1 MNLKKIFLTVAMSL
15 SLASC
20 TMGGGTPT
28 KNQLFHDIADFL
40 ETRSVTIDGIPYI
53 DSASDTAVVY
63 SESIAGDDNF
73 APCFY
78 FVIEGNVVNESLA
91 ALNAGEWT
99 VPEKASEYGYECVN
113 KQKTIEIDISYVETN
128 DETNKI
134 YAGTNYYVY
143 AYADLNPDYNEG
155 DGGDGEDTTSD
166 VVVDNIIAFLK
177 TRGVTVTSIPYFG
190 DTKLT
195 DVVYYKVEDGAS
207 GDYYPYFYVI
217 LEGDVV
223 NAALQAFRAA
233 GWTVPSQPDEEYG
246 YECFNATKTVE
257 IDILYVDP
265 TDPENEGIGGT
276 SFFVYSYADLSGE
289 DGDNDETSDVVVDNI
304 IAFLKTRGV
313 TVTSIPYFGD
323 TKLDDTVYYEVEDG
337 ATGDYYPCFYVVL
350 EGDVVNAALQAFKTA
365 GWTVPNQAG
374 DYGYECVNAA
384 ETVEIDI
391 QYLDPTD
398 PENEGIGGTSFCVYA
413 YDDLYGEGGD
423 DDWDID
429 WNDPDAAIALAIA
442 TNIYGETDAEDNVG
456 WFLFYYVMNTIDGN
470 DLEAAVTV
478 AARYLPDGFILVE
491 AVEVETETDDETGES
506 YDIAY
511 GSYANTDGIVVEIDA
526 SLSEEEGKIN
536 VMYLIYLEDEDVF
549 DEEPGDEEG
558 DANVIQN
565 EDGSYTA
572 TVDFSGFSNNSTYS
586 GQKIGDLTIGV
597 VMDTNT
603 QNRPTYYT
611 NGDSLRIYWGTGL
624 SFSVSQGYELV
635 KVEFTCTTGN
645 DKTVDIDDSN
655 LAVTGGT
662 YSVNEKDVTI
672 TANQGVNELEMV
684 LNLTKGNVA
693 ITGISVTYK

>member
-1 MNLKKIFLTVAMSL
+1 MKLKKIFLTAAMSL

-53 DSASDTAVVY
+53 DSASDTAIKHVETNNGADGTIPY
-63 SESIAGDDNF
+63 L
-73 APCFY
+73 Y
-78 FVIEGNVVNESLA
+78 FVIEDNVLEESLA
-91 ALNAGEWT
+91 ALKAGEWT
-99 VPEKASEYGYECVN
+99 VPPEETNLGYECLN
-113 KQKTIEIDISYVETN
+113 KAKTIEIFMKYVEQPSGDLWKN
-128 DETNKI
+128 
-134 YAGTNYYVY
+134 AGTNYYVC
-143 AYADLNPDYNEG
+143 AYADTLPHNYDG
-155 DGGDGEDTTSD
+155 DNGNGNNDSNKSD
-166 VVVDNIIAFLK
+166 KLVDNIIAFLK
-177 TRGVTVTSIPYFG
+177 TRGVTVTS
-190 DTKLT
+190 L
-195 DVVYYKVEDGAS
+195 
-207 GDYYPYFYVI
+207 
-217 LEGDVV
+217 
-223 NAALQAFRAA
+223 
-233 GWTVPSQPDEEYG
+233 
-246 YECFNATKTVE
+246 
-257 IDILYVDP
+257 
-265 TDPENEGIGGT
+265 
-276 SFFVYSYADLSGE
+276 
-289 DGDNDETSDVVVDNI
+289 
-304 IAFLKTRGV
+304 
-313 TVTSIPYFGD
+313 PYFGD
-323 TKLDDTVYYEVEDG
+323 TKLDDVVYYEVEDG

-365 GWTVPNQAG
+365 GWTVPSQPSE
-374 DYGYECVNAA
+374 YGYECVNAT

-391 QYLDPTD
+391 LYLDPTD
-398 PENEGIGGTSFCVYA
+398 PENEGVGGTNFCVYA

-429 WNDPDAAIALAIA
+429 WTEADAAVALAIA

-536 VMYLIYLEDEDVF
+536 VMYLIYLEGEDVF
-549 DEEPGDEEG
+549 DDEPGDEEG
-558 DANVIQN
+558 DANVVQN

-572 TVDFSGFSNNSTYS
+572 TVDFSDFSNGSTYS

-611 NGDSLRIYWGTGL
+611 SGDSLRIYWGTGL
-624 SFSVSQGYELV
+624 SFSVSEGHELV

-672 TANQGVNELEMV
+672 TANQGANELKMI